1 MNGLL
6 VAAVM
11 AAMASGSGQEAAPQ
25 EPQTPATSV
34 EEVVVEGRRLEET
47 VRAFVDEVAAPPPG
61 RRLARWD
68 REICVG
74 AANLQPAYAQFMIDR
89 IATAAVQ
96 VGLTSGEPGCRP
108 DIMVIGSDDADALAT
123 RLVADNP
130 QGFRPAR
137 SGTDMGEE
145 ALEAFVNSDAPVR
158 WWHISLPVS
167 VDTGDPAITLQGEDI
182 ATVTVRD
189 ASRLRSN
196 VREDLARVVVIL
208 DVTRIGRV
216 NFGALSD
223 YVAMVALAQ
232 LDPQAETTGY
242 DTVLNLFAQPTLT
255 GMTAWDRDY
264 LTALYAAPRDRLRA
278 NQQIRDLIRGMAVPS
293 ETD

>member
-1 MNGLL
+1 MSLL
-6 VAAVM
+6 LIAALT
-11 AAMASGSGQEAAPQ
+11 ASVLSGADQEAAPQ

-278 NQQIRDLIRGMAVPS
+278 NQQIRDLIRGMAAPS

>member
-34 EEVVVEGRRLEET
+34 EEVVVEGRRLEQT

-182 ATVTVRD
+182 ATVTARD

-278 NQQIRDLIRGMAVPS
+278 NQQIRDLIRGMAAPS